1 LSFNDK
7 KRRKTRWMLVT
18 VIWTFFLAIIFG
30 FITHYLLNEVKS
42 LSVSFLI
49 LLIVVVLGI
58 VFDLVGTAAAAA
70 KIAPLNAK
78 AARRVS
84 GARKAVYLVKNAEQ
98 VANFCNDVVGD
109 ISGIISGTIAALIVF
124 RLVSIF
130 PTQMA
135 EFYLGIFL
143 TAVVAAIT
151 VGGKAWGKSIA
162 IKYSTEVI
170 LLAGLIVTKIEN
182 PFGRRKKQSTSNEG

>member
-1 LSFNDK
+1 MSFNDK

-18 VIWTFFLAIIFG
+18 VIWTFFLAVIIG
-30 FITHYLLNEVKS
+30 FITHFFLNEVKS
-42 LSVSFLI
+42 LPVSFLI
-49 LLIVVVLGI
+49 LLIVVVVGI
-58 VFDLVGTAAAAA
+58 IFDLVGTAAAAA
-70 KIAPLNAK
+70 NIAPLNAK
-78 AARRVS
+78 AARRVT

-109 ISGIISGTIAALIVF
+109 ISGIISGTIAALIVY
-124 RLVSIF
+124 RLVSFF

-135 EFYLGIFL
+135 EFYLGILL

-182 PFGRRKKQSTSNEG
+182 PFGRPKKQSTTNEG

>member
-18 VIWTFFLAIIFG
+18 VIWTLILAIIFG
-30 FITHYLLNEVKS
+30 FITQYLLSELKS
-42 LSVSFLI
+42 LPVSFLI
-49 LLIVVVLGI
+49 LLIVVVIGI
-58 VFDLVGTAAAAA
+58 IFDLVGTAAAAA

-78 AARRVS
+78 ATRRVM

-109 ISGIISGTIAALIVF
+109 ISGIISGTIAALIVY
-124 RLVSIF
+124 RLVSYF

-135 EFYLGIFL
+135 EFYLGILL

-162 IKYSTEVI
+162 IKYATEVL
-170 LLAGLIVTKIEN
+170 LLAGLIITKIEN
-182 PFGRRKKQSTSNEG
+182 PLGRRKKQGKTNEG

>member
-7 KRRKTRWMLVT
+7 KRRKTRWVLVT

-30 FITHYLLNEVKS
+30 FITHYLINEVKS
-42 LSVSFLI
+42 LPVSFLI
-49 LLIVVVLGI
+49 LLLVVAIGI

-70 KIAPLNAK
+70 NIAPLNAK
-78 AARRVS
+78 AARRVT
-84 GARKAVYLVKNAEQ
+84 GARRAVYLVKNAEQ

-124 RLVSIF
+124 KLVSFF
-130 PTQMA
+130 PTHMA
-135 EFYLGIFL
+135 EFYLGILL

-162 IKYSTEVI
+162 IRYSTEVI
-170 LLAGLIVTKIEN
+170 LLAGLILTKIEN
-182 PFGRRKKQSTSNEG
+182 PFGRQKKKSTTNEG

>member
-1 LSFNDK
+1 MSFNDK
-7 KRRKTRWMLVT
+7 KRRKTRWVLVT

-42 LSVSFLI
+42 LPVSFLI
-49 LLIVVVLGI
+49 LLFVVAIGI
-58 VFDLVGTAAAAA
+58 IFDLVGTAAAAA
-70 KIAPLNAK
+70 NIAPLNAK
-78 AARRVS
+78 AARRVT

-124 RLVSIF
+124 KLVSFF
-130 PTQMA
+130 PTHMA
-135 EFYLGIFL
+135 DFYLGIL
-143 TAVVAAIT
+143 MTAVVAAIT

-170 LLAGLIVTKIEN
+170 LMAGLIVTKLEN
-182 PFGRRKKQSTSNEG
+182 PFGRQKKPNTTNEG

>member
-1 LSFNDK
+1 MSFNDK
-7 KRRKTRWMLVT
+7 KRRKTRWVLVT
-18 VIWTFFLAIIFG
+18 IIWTFFLAIIFG

-42 LSVSFLI
+42 LPVSFLI
-49 LLIVVVLGI
+49 LLFVVAIGI

-70 KIAPLNAK
+70 NIAPLNAK
-78 AARRVS
+78 AARRVT

-124 RLVSIF
+124 KLVSFF
-130 PTQMA
+130 PTSMA
-135 EFYLGIFL
+135 EFYLGIIL

-170 LLAGLIVTKIEN
+170 LVAGLIVSKLEH
-182 PFGRRKKQSTSNEG
+182 PFGRQKKQSKTNEG

>member
-1 LSFNDK
+1 MSFNDK

-18 VIWTFFLAIIFG
+18 VIWTLFLAIIFG
-30 FITHYLLNEVKS
+30 FITQYLLSELKS
-42 LSVSFLI
+42 LPVSFLI
-49 LLIVVVLGI
+49 LLIVVVIGI
-58 VFDLVGTAAAAA
+58 IFDLVGTAAAAA

-78 AARRVS
+78 ATRRVM

-109 ISGIISGTIAALIVF
+109 ISGIISGTIAALIVY
-124 RLVSIF
+124 RLVSYF

-135 EFYLGIFL
+135 EFYLGILL

-162 IKYSTEVI
+162 IKYATEV
-170 LLAGLIVTKIEN
+170 LLLTGLIITKIEN
-182 PFGRRKKQSTSNEG
+182 PLGWRKK

>member
-1 LSFNDK
+1 MSFNDK
-7 KRRKTRWMLVT
+7 KRRKTRWLLVT

-42 LSVSFLI
+42 LTVSFLI
-49 LLIVVVLGI
+49 LLIVIVIGI

-78 AARRVS
+78 AARRVT
-84 GARKAVYLVKNAEQ
+84 GAKKAVYLVKNAER

-109 ISGIISGTIAALIVF
+109 ISGIISGTIAALIVY
-124 RLVSIF
+124 RLVSFF

-135 EFYLGIFL
+135 DFYLGILL
-143 TAVVAAIT
+143 TAVVASLT

-170 LLAGLIVTKIEN
+170 LLAGLILTKLEN
-182 PFGRRKKQSTSNEG
+182 PFGRQKKQDTTNEG

>member
-1 LSFNDK
+1 MSFNDK
-7 KRRKTRWMLVT
+7 KRRKTRWMLAT
-18 VIWTFFLAIIFG
+18 VIWTFILAIIFG

-42 LSVSFLI
+42 LPVSFLI
-49 LLIVVVLGI
+49 LLLVVAVGS

-78 AARRVS
+78 AARRVM
-84 GARKAVYLVKNAEQ
+84 GARRAVYLVKNAEQ

-124 RLVSIF
+124 KLVSFF
-130 PTQMA
+130 PTHMA
-135 EFYLGIFL
+135 EFYLGILL

-162 IKYSTEVI
+162 IRYSTEVI

-182 PFGRRKKQSTSNEG
+182 PFGRQKKQRTTNEG

>member
-1 LSFNDK
+1 
-7 KRRKTRWMLVT
+7 MLVT
-18 VIWTFFLAIIFG
+18 TIWTFFLAIIFG

-42 LSVSFLI
+42 LPVSFLI
-49 LLIVVVLGI
+49 LLFVVAIGI
-58 VFDLVGTAAAAA
+58 VFDLVGTASAAAN
-70 KIAPLNAK
+70 IAPLNAK
-78 AARRVS
+78 AARRVT
-84 GARKAVYLVKNAEQ
+84 GARRAVYLVKNAEQ

-124 RLVSIF
+124 KLVSFF
-130 PTQMA
+130 PTHMA
-135 EFYLGIFL
+135 EFYLGILL

-170 LLAGLIVTKIEN
+170 LLAGLIVTKLEN
-182 PFGRRKKQSTSNEG
+182 PFGRQKKQSTPNEG

>member
-1 LSFNDK
+1 MSFNDK
-7 KRRKTRWMLVT
+7 KRRKTRWVLVT
-18 VIWTFFLAIIFG
+18 IIWTFFLAIIFG
-30 FITHYLLNEVKS
+30 FITHYLLNEIKS
-42 LSVSFLI
+42 LPVSFLI
-49 LLIVVVLGI
+49 LLFVVAIGI

-70 KIAPLNAK
+70 NIAPLNAN
-78 AARRVS
+78 AARRVT
-84 GARKAVYLVKNAEQ
+84 GARRAVYLVKNAEQ

-124 RLVSIF
+124 KLVSFF
-130 PTQMA
+130 PTHMA
-135 EFYLGIFL
+135 EFYLGILL

-162 IKYSTEVI
+162 IRYSTEVI

-182 PFGRRKKQSTSNEG
+182 PFGRKKKQSTTNEG